1 MQDKE
6 LEKFLQEKADQTKI
20 RDFSEVWNEIKD
32 QIVEPKRKSKRN
44 FKKWLPMV
52 LASAAV
58 VVCLII
64 SPIVINSLKPTP
76 EEVFYSDELNL
87 QSVLSQEMIDGL
99 SQASIFSVDLTKYT
113 IDLCKLLITEDNIVK
128 GATFMMYGETA
139 LVNMY
144 LYDKTVDL
152 KLELEKLYDST
163 CKINTAD
170 VHYKFKQ
177 ENNGMFEYDVY
188 AVHNN
193 VQYVMQYTG
202 LSNNLMEFLNN
213 FFA

>member
-64 SPIVINSLKPTP
+64 SPIVINSLKPAP
-76 EEVFYSDELNL
+76 EEVYYADGLKLHDVSKEEMLNG
-87 QSVLSQEMIDGL
+87 LSQEDI
-99 SQASIFSVDLTKYT
+99 IHVDLSNYV
-113 IDLCKLLITEDNIVK
+113 IELCNLFLTEDNEVK

-139 LVNMY
+139 FANMY

-152 KLELEKLYDST
+152 KLEIEKLYDST
-163 CKINTAD
+163 CKINTAN
-170 VHYKFKQ
+170 VHYKFKR

>member
-64 SPIVINSLKPTP
+64 SPIVINSLKPAP
-76 EEVFYSDELNL
+76 EEVYYADGLITQNVMQVDML
-87 QSVLSQEMIDGL
+87 DGL
-99 SQASIFSVDLTKYT
+99 SQGSISHVDFAKYT
-113 IDLCKLLITEDNIVK
+113 LDGCKLLITEDNIVK
-128 GATFMMYGETA
+128 GANFVMYSEIAFAT
-139 LVNMY
+139 VK

-163 CKINTAD
+163 CKINTAN
-170 VHYKFKQ
+170 VHYKFKR